1 MYWDALKW
9 VYESE
14 ETASLK
20 SGPRAILAA
29 LAYSMNMK
37 TQQCNPS
44 YARLTRLTSLKEGAV
59 KSALRILMKEKLT
72 QIK

>member
-44 YARLTRLTSLKEGAV
+44 YA
-59 KSALRILMKEKLT
+59 
-72 QIK
+72 